1 MSVGGVRQEGVLARM
16 SGHAARQE
24 GGLARTHEGEPGLP
38 RGRSGLPLD
47 AVRGAQRGRLLRAVI
62 AAVGQAGYRDLTV
75 SDIVRGA
82 RVSRAAFYAHFS
94 DKEDCFLAA
103 TRQGGLLMA
112 NRVMAA
118 ARQQPADASAEAT
131 LRASIAAFLEF
142 LVEEPTFARVFYI
155 DMPMAGPKA
164 VRQIEAALHAFAGLN
179 RTWHE
184 RARGDHPAWPAVPY
198 HAYYALAGATTE
210 LVRAEVRR
218 GRTDAVT
225 SLEDTLV
232 ALHLAVLAGQ
242 PWAPPPA

>member
-1 MSVGGVRQEGVLARM
+1 
-16 SGHAARQE
+16 
-24 GGLARTHEGEPGLP
+24 
-38 RGRSGLPLD
+38 
-47 AVRGAQRGRLLRAVI
+47 
-62 AAVGQAGYRDLTV
+62 VGQTGFRDVTV

-103 TRQGGLLMA
+103 TRHGGVLMY
-112 NRVMAA
+112 NRVVAA
-118 ARQQPADASAEAT
+118 VRQQPPDASAETT
-131 LRASIAAFLEF
+131 LRASIAAFLQF
-142 LVEEPTFARVFYI
+142 LAEEPTFARVFYV

-164 VRQIEAALHAFAGLN
+164 VRQIEAALHGFAGLN

-184 RARGDHPAWPAVPY
+184 RARRDHPAWPAVPY

-225 SLEDTLV
+225 GLEDTVV

-242 PWAPPPA
+242 PWIPPGD

>member
-1 MSVGGVRQEGVLARM
+1 MSMAAAGHEGVLARP
-16 SGHAARQE
+16 
-24 GGLARTHEGEPGLP
+24 HEGEPGLP

-62 AAVGQAGYRDLTV
+62 AAVGQTGFRDVTV

-103 TRQGGLLMA
+103 TRHGGVLMY
-112 NRVMAA
+112 NRVVAA
-118 ARQQPADASAEAT
+118 VRQQPPDASAETT
-131 LRASIAAFLEF
+131 LRASIAAFLQF
-142 LVEEPTFARVFYI
+142 LAEEPTFARVFYV

-164 VRQIEAALHAFAGLN
+164 VRQIEAALHGFAGLN

-184 RARGDHPAWPAVPY
+184 RARRDHPAWPAVPY

-225 SLEDTLV
+225 GLEDTVV

-242 PWAPPPA
+242 PWIPPGD